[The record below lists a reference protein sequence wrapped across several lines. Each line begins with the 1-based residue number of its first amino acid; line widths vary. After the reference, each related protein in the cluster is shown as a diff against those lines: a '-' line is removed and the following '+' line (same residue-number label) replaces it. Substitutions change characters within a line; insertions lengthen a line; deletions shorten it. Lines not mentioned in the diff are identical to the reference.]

1 MSCNY
6 VNVLDK
12 NTGRINYKCNN
23 KIKDYYLSHVFLFSG
38 NWIFRVYIL
47 SSSGND
53 NDTLPTFM
61 TKTEI
66 LRRYTTDGRK
76 TPTAFARTLAP
87 SGAVVVAISES
98 YETPTTNWWLDDV
111 VGNVVLALLC
121 LAGFG
126 VVSTELAVCVDF
138 VWFSRRPT

>member
-1 MSCNY
+1 MIS
-6 VNVLDK
+6 VQIKSKITTLDSF
-12 NTGRINYKCNN
+12 I
-23 KIKDYYLSHVFLFSG
+23 FSG

-47 SSSGND
+47 SSSGSD
-53 NDTLPTFM
+53 NNTLPTFM

-66 LRRYTTDGRK
+66 LKRYTTDGRK

-121 LAGFG
+121 LAGFS
-126 VVSTELAVCVDF
+126 VVSTVLAVCVDF